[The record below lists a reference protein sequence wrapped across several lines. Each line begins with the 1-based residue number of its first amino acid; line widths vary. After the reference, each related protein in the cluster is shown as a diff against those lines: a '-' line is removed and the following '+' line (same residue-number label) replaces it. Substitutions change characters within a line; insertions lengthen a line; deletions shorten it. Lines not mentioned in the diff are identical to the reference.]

1 MLKWTAARAWNNFWS
16 GIWICFLSSTMLQTT
31 YAFYVMLISCTSL
44 TNHLGSKIIA
54 NLSDLIIVKLFLTE
68 LSLTNYIK
76 SLHYLIHSLEPGT
89 LDKLTRVKT
98 SSIYDIA
105 TTESEQN
112 ANKWKWKRETETQ
125 LWRRLGE
132 MCLSCFLSDTFWRVS
147 LLVTDWG
154 THVLLQNYH
163 SCDNARYLQT
173 TEKQS

>member
-1 MLKWTAARAWNNFWS
+1 
-16 GIWICFLSSTMLQTT
+16 MLQTT
-31 YAFYVMLISCTSL
+31 YAFYVMLISGTSL

-112 ANKWKWKRETETQ
+112 ANK
-125 LWRRLGE
+125 
-132 MCLSCFLSDTFWRVS
+132 
-147 LLVTDWG
+147 
-154 THVLLQNYH
+154 
-163 SCDNARYLQT
+163 
-173 TEKQS
+173 